1 MKQMMTKRTRTR
13 TTRLKQS
20 SSMKPNLSEPSQSD
34 NVRGNI
40 RSNVQNFIEKYTSLA
55 KEALLTGDRIQ
66 AEGYFQQAEHYL
78 RLNNEYKENILVMP
92 RSEVSLSSQE
102 SLTST
107 NDFEA
112 LIEKEL
118 VQANG

>member
-13 TTRLKQS
+13 TTRLKQPS
-20 SSMKPNLSEPSQSD
+20 SVKSNLSELSQGDS
-34 NVRGNI
+34 VRGNI
-40 RSNVQNFIEKYTSLA
+40 RSNIQSSVEKYTSLA

-66 AEGYFQQAEHYL
+66 AESYFQQAEHYL

-92 RSEVSLSSQE
+92 HLEAPSSTPE
-102 SLTST
+102 SLTPA

-118 VQANG
+118 AQANT